1 MYKFLSLLALSSL
14 ILGILFAESLEISLP
29 LFLAFILSVI
39 IINNYNTCTQIFQEI
54 KRKLLT
60 IFR

>member
-1 MYKFLSLLALSSL
+1 MYKFLALLALSSL
-14 ILGILFAESLEISLP
+14 ILGILFAELLEISLP

-39 IINNYNTCTQIFQEI
+39 ILNNYNTCTQIFRQI

>member
-1 MYKFLSLLALSSL
+1 MYKFLSALALMSL
-14 ILGILFAESLEISLP
+14 FMGIMFAESLELSLP
-29 LFLAFILSVI
+29 LFLFFILSVI
-39 IINNYNTCTQIFQEI
+39 FLNNYNTCTQILQEI

>member
-1 MYKFLSLLALSSL
+1 MYKFLSLLALTSL
-14 ILGILFAESLEISLP
+14 FLGILFAESLEISLP

-39 IINNYNTCTQIFQEI
+39 ILNNYNTCTQILQEI

-60 IFR
+60 IFH

>member
-1 MYKFLSLLALSSL
+1 MYKLLSLLALISL
-14 ILGILFAESLEISLP
+14 FLGILFAESLEISLP

-39 IINNYNTCTQIFQEI
+39 IINNYNACTQIFREI

-60 IFR
+60 IFH

>member
-1 MYKFLSLLALSSL
+1 MYKFLSALALISL
-14 ILGILFAESLEISLP
+14 LLGIMFAESLEISLP

-39 IINNYNTCTQIFQEI
+39 ILNNYNTCTQIFQEI

>member
-1 MYKFLSLLALSSL
+1 MYKLLSLLALISL
-14 ILGILFAESLEISLP
+14 FLGILFAESLEISLP

-39 IINNYNTCTQIFQEI
+39 IINNYNTCTQIFKGI

-60 IFR
+60 IFH

>member
-1 MYKFLSLLALSSL
+1 MYKLLALLALSSL
-14 ILGILFAESLEISLP
+14 ILGILLAESLEISLP
-29 LFLAFILSVI
+29 LFLAFILLVI
-39 IINNYNTCTQIFQEI
+39 ILNNYNTCTQIFRQI